1 VRSQAMG
8 HVNGSIYEKS
18 YRNQVVD
25 ADIVSAFLETPSD
38 EAIMKLM
45 GHMSLTRDPNAPAEP
60 TSAQRRQVQDDPE
73 VVAAKRLLDDSTKAF
88 RDRYGSVVAAKRKV
102 QDDPTMQIKLDENT
116 RLRKDHDSLFKRKLT
131 PLFEAS
137 LEEYFSTLG
146 AVCLEN
152 QHTGQ
157 GEPAGPSMPS
167 FRFSEREALARLL
180 FPPPTPTPASYQQQI
195 EDSCEIVRLYA
206 SLCGRREYPRTWR
219 QLRRDDEAQSE
230 SVDSEDDTDVKP
242 CFLRY
247 RARHISHAVSW
258 NPNVCS
264 A

>member
-1 VRSQAMG
+1 MHLPSLLLHSAVR
-8 HVNGSIYEKS
+8 YETT
-18 YRNQVVD
+18 R
-25 ADIVSAFLETPSD
+25 
-38 EAIMKLM
+38 KL
-45 GHMSLTRDPNAPAEP
+45 L
-60 TSAQRRQVQDDPE
+60 RR
-73 VVAAKRLLDDSTKAF
+73 KGLLDVSTKAF
-88 RDRYGSVVAAKRKV
+88 RNCYGSVAAAKRKV
-102 QDDPTMQIKLDENT
+102 QDDPTVHIKLDENI
-116 RLRKDHDSLFKRKLT
+116 RLRKNYKSLSMRKLT
-131 PLFEAS
+131 SLFEAS
-137 LEEYFSTLG
+137 RHEYFSTLG